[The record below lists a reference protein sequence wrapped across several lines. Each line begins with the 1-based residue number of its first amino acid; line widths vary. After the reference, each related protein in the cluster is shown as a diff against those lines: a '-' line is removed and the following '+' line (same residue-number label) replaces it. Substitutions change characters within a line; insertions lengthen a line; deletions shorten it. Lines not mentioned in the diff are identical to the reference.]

1 MIISFADIMCN
12 LRMLCDNKHNS
23 DMSIATPA
31 STIDSW
37 AAVLGLSSW
46 VQCSLKMTVVLWLHV
61 QSVERLFIPAY
72 ICIIIRS
79 ELCQLWASALLRQL
93 MKQQEHA
100 LLTHDALRAWELC
113 GSEILRA
120 LLIGHDNRK
129 WHQLRAQETVGC
141 KFWESDDCSL
151 WWFIEQDI

>member
-1 MIISFADIMCN
+1 MILSFANIVCN
-12 LRMLCDNKHNS
+12 LWILCDNKHNS
-23 DMSIATPA
+23 NMSTATPA

-37 AAVLGLSSW
+37 AAVPGLSS
-46 VQCSLKMTVVLWLHV
+46 SLKMTVVFWLHV

-79 ELCQLWASALLRQL
+79 ELCQLWASALLQQL

-129 WHQLRAQETVGC
+129 WHQLQAQETVGC